1 MKYSQKYSLVGFLES
16 QPTGFEFNMSDWP
29 LHMTF
34 ADVFA
39 IERSDVGMD
48 KKMEDALRSQHK
60 VSITPKYP
68 AKLGD
73 TEVILVEKTDE
84 LVGLHTQVVDL
95 LEQNGAIFNTPA
107 FTREGFLPHCTIQK
121 SGMLQKNV
129 VIDELAL
136 VDMFPNSDWQQRKI
150 LATFKLGG

>member
-1 MKYSQKYSLVGFLES
+1 
-16 QPTGFEFNMSDWP
+16 MSDWP
-29 LHMTF
+29 LHVTF

-39 IERSDVGMD
+39 IDRDSTDIDE
-48 KKMEDALRSQHK
+48 KMKNVLRSQHA
-60 VSITPKYP
+60 VLVTPKHQ

-73 TEVILVEKTDE
+73 TAVILVEKTDE
-84 LVGLHTQVVDL
+84 LLKQHTLIVDL

-121 SGMLQKNV
+121 TGMLRNNV

-136 VDMFPNSDWQQRKI
+136 VDMFPNGDWQQRKI

>member
-1 MKYSQKYSLVGFLES
+1 MQYSQKYSLVGFLEH
-16 QPTGFEFNMSDWP
+16 QPKGFEYNMSDWP

-39 IERSDVGMD
+39 IDRNSTDIDE
-48 KKMEDALRSQHK
+48 KMENVLRSQHAVLVK
-60 VSITPKYP
+60 PKHQ

-73 TEVILVEKTDE
+73 TTVILVEKTDE
-84 LVGLHTQVVDL
+84 LAELHTMVVDL

-121 SGMLQKNV
+121 SGMLQKDV

-136 VDMFPNSDWQQRKI
+136 VDMFPNSDWRQRKI